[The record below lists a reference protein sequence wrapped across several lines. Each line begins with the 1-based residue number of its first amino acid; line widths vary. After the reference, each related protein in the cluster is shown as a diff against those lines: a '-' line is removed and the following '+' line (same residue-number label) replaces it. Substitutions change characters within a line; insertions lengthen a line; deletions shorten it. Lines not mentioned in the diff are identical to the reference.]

1 MEKALLLFASY
12 LGDTGRTI
20 NLKKQA
26 AEAFVPHQ
34 PLAVFSVLPTGPVK
48 KNLTFL
54 AVDLWSLYWSL
65 LCRTKRLAS
74 R

>member
-1 MEKALLLFASY
+1 MSVLMLPTTTILATIQKRLI
-12 LGDTGRTI
+12 GRS
-20 NLKKQA
+20 A
-26 AEAFVPHQ
+26 CQ

-74 R
+74 P